1 MESLEKRLKLLTDNE
16 KRIDFASKLVDKLRD
31 LTKDTFNPSY
41 SYAQALDQLLSE
53 AIDRHFTNKSLDEW
67 PKQTAILHSF
77 YRFSIAPARRVEGGH
92 TYIAYPIRF
101 LDKCY
106 TLHSHRLD
114 IEGSPEK
121 ESASSRLEVIGIV
134 QNKRIDFGW
143 HDNNSVG
150 TRRYDYENF
159 LFVPFIRDKLL
170 NCSSGVA
177 IRKADTHGK
186 ITMGGKRI
194 RLGPDSSD
202 QYIIVFFQREDIYL
216 FNLSGEMLFETLSPD
231 EIKEKRKLN
240 RMLGAKDKMDKHDDT
255 SLKDISNI
263 VFQELKGR
271 WQKEPPQFKGWDSIS
286 YIIRGN
292 INATIA
298 LDGTVI
304 LTNYQKKKRKKGIFV
319 SKSRGHGKVRLEF
332 KGLYVAAYEN
342 DELVNCHKFYEP
354 INYRRCL
361 RSMDA
366 RGLDLV
372 FLRTFDIND
381 YIRTVIGDSTYN
393 FCVKKAIESY
403 NEQRANVKHAGIIAN
418 TLADYFEILLIDND
432 NAFTC
437 FPIRPC
443 SKKPYLRIRDKNS
456 L

>member
-1 MESLEKRLKLLTDNE
+1 MDSLEKRLKELSDNKE
-16 KRIDFASKLVDKLRD
+16 RIDFASELVDKLRD
-31 LTKDTFNPSY
+31 LTKGTFNCSY

-53 AIDRHFTNKSLDEW
+53 AIDRHFTNELLDGW

-77 YRFSIAPARRVEGGH
+77 YRFSLASARRVEGGH

-101 LDKCY
+101 LDRCY

-114 IEGSPEK
+114 IEDSPQK
-121 ESASSRLEVIGIV
+121 EYAFPKLEVIGIV
-134 QNKRIDFGW
+134 RDKRLYFGW
-143 HDNNSVG
+143 HDTNSVG
-150 TRRYDYENF
+150 ARHYDYNDF
-159 LFVPFIRDKLL
+159 FFVPFIRNKLFQH
-170 NCSSGVA
+170 SSGVA
-177 IRKADTHGK
+177 IRRADSHGK

-202 QYIIVFFQREDIYL
+202 QYIVVFFQREDTYL
-216 FNLSGEMLFETLSPD
+216 FNLSGEMLFETLNLD
-231 EIKEKRKLN
+231 EVNEKRKIN
-240 RMLGAKDKMDKHDDT
+240 RMLDAKKKMNKEDET
-255 SLKDISNI
+255 SLKELSDI
-263 VFQELKGR
+263 VFQELKER
-271 WQKEPPQFKGWDSIS
+271 WQKNPLQFKGWNSIS
-286 YIIRGN
+286 YIIKGD
-292 INATIA
+292 IEATTSS
-298 LDGTVI
+298 DGTVI

-319 SKSRGHGKVRLEF
+319 SKSHGHGKVRLEF
-332 KGLYVAAYEN
+332 KGLYVAAYEK
-342 DELVNCHKFYEP
+342 DELVNCFKFYEP

-381 YIRTVIGDSTYN
+381 YISTAIGDSTYR

-403 NEQRANVKHAGIIAN
+403 DKQRANVKHAGIIAN

-443 SKKPYLRIRDKNS
+443 SKKPYIRVRDRNTT
-456 L
+456 